1 METKNVNF
9 LSIVLKNGLLLGLA
23 SVAFNVVLYVTDLLY
38 TDSTLMGILTWL
50 VATAISV
57 VFIIMAIEQYKKANE
72 GFLSIGEA
80 IKVGVVVAVIA
91 GVIGAIYQVIYT
103 TIIDPDYYEKIVEVT
118 MKKMTGITSNFT
130 EEQMEEFQDKMY
142 ANKPSI
148 RFIIFYFCN
157 IFGYWRTHHLSYCRS
172 CEEKR
177 TANVSLK
184 ATK

>member
-148 RFIIFYFCN
+148 ASSFSLSIVCSAIGGLIISA
-157 IFGYWRTHHLSYCRS
+157 IVGAIKKKERPML
-172 CEEKR
+172 
-177 TANVSLK
+177 L
-184 ATK
+184 

>member
-91 GVIGAIYQVIYT
+91 GVIGAIYQVIY
-103 TIIDPDYYEKIVEVT
+103 
-118 MKKMTGITSNFT
+118 
-130 EEQMEEFQDKMY
+130 
-142 ANKPSI
+142 
-148 RFIIFYFCN
+148 
-157 IFGYWRTHHLSYCRS
+157 LS
-172 CEEKR
+172 
-177 TANVSLK
+177 LIHI
-184 ATK
+184 

>member
-1 METKNVNF
+1 
-9 LSIVLKNGLLLGLA
+9 
-23 SVAFNVVLYVTDLLY
+23 
-38 TDSTLMGILTWL
+38 
-50 VATAISV
+50 
-57 VFIIMAIEQYKKANE
+57 MAIEQYKKANE

-103 TIIDPDYYEKIVEVT
+103 TIIDPDYYEKVVEVT

-148 RFIIFYFCN
+148 VSSFSTSVIFSAIGGLIISA
-157 IFGYWRTHHLSYCRS
+157 IVGAVKKKEQPMPL
-172 CEEKR
+172 
-177 TANVSLK
+177 
-184 ATK
+184 

>member
-103 TIIDPDYYEKIVEVT
+103 TIIDPDYYEKVVEVT
-118 MKKMTGITSNFT
+118 MKKMSGITSNFT
-130 EEQMEEFQDKMY
+130 EEQMEEFQDKRY
-142 ANKPSI
+142 DSKPSI
-148 RFIIFYFCN
+148 ASSFSLSIVCSAIGGLIISA
-157 IFGYWRTHHLSYCRS
+157 IVGAVKKKERPM
-172 CEEKR
+172 
-177 TANVSLK
+177 SL
-184 ATK
+184 

>member
-50 VATAISV
+50 VVATAISV

-148 RFIIFYFCN
+148 VSSFSTSVIFSAIGGLIISA
-157 IFGYWRTHHLSYCRS
+157 IVGAVKKK
-172 CEEKR
+172 EQPM
-177 TANVSLK
+177 SL
-184 ATK
+184 

>member
-103 TIIDPDYYEKIVEVT
+103 TIIDPDYYEKVVEVT
-118 MKKMTGITSNFT
+118 MKKMSGITSNFT

-148 RFIIFYFCN
+148 ASSFSTSIVFSAIGGLIISA
-157 IFGYWRTHHLSYCRS
+157 IVGAVKKK
-172 CEEKR
+172 EQPM
-177 TANVSLK
+177 SL
-184 ATK
+184 

>member
-80 IKVGVVVAVIA
+80 ISRGSSSCHSRSDRCYLSSD
-91 GVIGAIYQVIYT
+91 IY
-103 TIIDPDYYEKIVEVT
+103 YY
-118 MKKMTGITSNFT
+118 
-130 EEQMEEFQDKMY
+130 Y
-142 ANKPSI
+142 
-148 RFIIFYFCN
+148 
-157 IFGYWRTHHLSYCRS
+157 
-172 CEEKR
+172 
-177 TANVSLK
+177 
-184 ATK
+184 

>member
-103 TIIDPDYYEKIVEVT
+103 TIIDPDYYEKVVEVT
-118 MKKMTGITSNFT
+118 MKKMSGITSNFT

-148 RFIIFYFCN
+148 VSSFSTSIIFSA
-157 IFGYWRTHHLSYCRS
+157 IGGLIISAIVGVVKKK
-172 CEEKR
+172 EQPMP
-177 TANVSLK
+177 L
-184 ATK
+184 

>member
-50 VATAISV
+50 VATAIS
-57 VFIIMAIEQYKKANE
+57 NE

-103 TIIDPDYYEKIVEVT
+103 TIIDPDYYEKVVEVT
-118 MKKMTGITSNFT
+118 MKKMSGITSNFT

-148 RFIIFYFCN
+148 VSSFSTSIIFSA
-157 IFGYWRTHHLSYCRS
+157 IGGLIISAIVGAVKKK
-172 CEEKR
+172 EQPMP
-177 TANVSLK
+177 L
-184 ATK
+184 

>member
-23 SVAFNVVLYVTDLLY
+23 SVALNVVLYVTDFLY

-103 TIIDPDYYEKIVEVT
+103 TIIDPDYYEKVVEVT
-118 MKKMTGITSNFT
+118 MKKMSGITSNFT

-148 RFIIFYFCN
+148 VSSFSLSIVFSAIGGLIISA
-157 IFGYWRTHHLSYCRS
+157 IVGAIKKKERPML
-172 CEEKR
+172 
-177 TANVSLK
+177 L
-184 ATK
+184 

>member
-38 TDSTLMGILTWL
+38 TASTLMGILTWL

-80 IKVGVVVAVIA
+80 IKVGVVVAVI
-91 GVIGAIYQVIYT
+91 GAIYQVIYT
-103 TIIDPDYYEKIVEVT
+103 TIIDPDYYEKVVEVT
-118 MKKMTGITSNFT
+118 MKKMSGITSNFT

-142 ANKPSI
+142 ASKPSI
-148 RFIIFYFCN
+148 ASSFSLSIVFSAIGGLIISA
-157 IFGYWRTHHLSYCRS
+157 IVGAVKKKERPM
-172 CEEKR
+172 
-177 TANVSLK
+177 SL
-184 ATK
+184 

>member
-103 TIIDPDYYEKIVEVT
+103 TIIDPDYYEKVVEVT
-118 MKKMTGITSNFT
+118 MKKMSGITSNFT

-142 ANKPSI
+142 ASKPSI
-148 RFIIFYFCN
+148 ASSLSLSIVFSAIGGLIISA
-157 IFGYWRTHHLSYCRS
+157 IVGAVKKKERPM
-172 CEEKR
+172 
-177 TANVSLK
+177 SL
-184 ATK
+184 

>member
-103 TIIDPDYYEKIVEVT
+103 TIIDPDYYEKVVEVT
-118 MKKMTGITSNFT
+118 MKKMSGITSNFT

-148 RFIIFYFCN
+148 
-157 IFGYWRTHHLSYCRS
+157 
-172 CEEKR
+172 
-177 TANVSLK
+177 VSSFSTSVFVPLLFV
-184 ATK
+184 

>member
-103 TIIDPDYYEKIVEVT
+103 TIIDPDYYEKVVEVT
-118 MKKMTGITSNFT
+118 MKKMSAMANFN
-130 EEQMEEFQDKMY
+130 EEQLEEFQDKMY

-148 RFIIFYFCN
+148 VSSFSTSVIFSAIGGLIISA
-157 IFGYWRTHHLSYCRS
+157 IVGAVKKK
-172 CEEKR
+172 EQPM
-177 TANVSLK
+177 SL
-184 ATK
+184 